1 MIAAAMWPLL
11 AVTGAI
17 GAVFGSFLNVC
28 VHRLPRGISV
38 VTPPSS
44 CPRCGERIRP
54 YDNVPVLG
62 WLWLRG
68 KCRHCKNPISVR
80 YPVVE
85 ALTAALYLF
94 VVWRTGLTWSLLPA
108 LVFVSAMIVV
118 TLVDYDARIVP
129 DVITLPGTVLGVAFS
144 FLTPLTLV
152 GSLIGAAAGF
162 VLFLGLAWAY
172 RRLTGVEGL
181 GGGDIKLAAM
191 LGAFLGYQGLFLTIF
206 AASLMGTV
214 VGVSMMFLG
223 RGGRRT
229 ALPFGTFL
237 APAGVAA
244 YFWSHDVIAWYVGLL
259 VR

>member
-1 MIAAAMWPLL
+1 VILAAWPVL
-11 AVTGAI
+11 AFTGAV
-17 GAVFGSFLNVC
+17 GAVLGSFLNVC
-28 VHRLPRGISV
+28 IHRLPRGISV
-38 VTPPSS
+38 VTPPSA

-62 WLWLRG
+62 WVWLGG
-68 KCRHCKNPISVR
+68 KCRHCRNPISVR

-85 ALTAALYLF
+85 ALTAALFLLA
-94 VVWRTGLTWSLLPA
+94 VGQTGLTWSLIPA
-108 LVFVSAMIVV
+108 LTFVSAMIVV

-129 DVITLPGTVLGVAFS
+129 DVITLPGIALGVLFS
-144 FLTPLTLV
+144 LITPLTVV

-162 VLFLGLAWAY
+162 LLFLGIAWAY
-172 RRLTGVEGL
+172 RRLTGIDGL

-191 LGAFLGYQGLFLTIF
+191 LGAFLGYQGLFLTVF
-206 AASLMGTV
+206 AASLAGTV
-214 VGVSMMFLG
+214 VGVGMMLLG
-223 RGGRRT
+223 RGGRKT

-244 YFWSHDVIAWYVGLL
+244 YFWADDIISWYVGLL